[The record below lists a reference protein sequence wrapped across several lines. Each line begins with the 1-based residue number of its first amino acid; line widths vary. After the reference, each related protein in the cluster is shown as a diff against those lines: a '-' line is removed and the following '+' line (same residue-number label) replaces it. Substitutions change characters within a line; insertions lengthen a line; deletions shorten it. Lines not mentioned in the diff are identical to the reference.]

1 MTWNTCLLPRATY
14 VSSSSFFF
22 FVRLLCSSSYPFI
35 LLVFR
40 SSSWRRLVE
49 TRISGSR
56 DLCVLVV
63 FLPCSFCHCLYLFLS
78 VSPYTSLCLSDS
90 VSLKNLSAFLYVFL
104 YVVYSIFSV
113 LLYFPLSLCPTLC
126 HSNLSFFL
134 TVFFST
140 CRANFLAHLFNSSH
154 FPYLYHAT
162 LTFSPS
168 FSIFPL
174 IHSSFD
180 PFLSPSFSLFS
191 VRFLHI
197 SFLN

>member
-1 MTWNTCLLPRATY
+1 MILNKMTNFLPLFIILSSLWLFSSVVVVLVTWNTCLLPRATF

-90 VSLKNLSAFLYVFL
+90 VSLKNLSAFLYVFSMSFTL
-104 YVVYSIFSV
+104 FS
-113 LLYFPLSLCPTLC
+113 L
-126 HSNLSFFL
+126 
-134 TVFFST
+134 
-140 CRANFLAHLFNSSH
+140 
-154 FPYLYHAT
+154 
-162 LTFSPS
+162 S
-168 FSIFPL
+168 FSI
-174 IHSSFD
+174 S
-180 PFLSPSFSLFS
+180 LSLYVPPSVTPTFLFS
-191 VRFLHI
+191 
-197 SFLN
+197 

>member
-1 MTWNTCLLPRATY
+1 MTWNTCLLPRATF

-90 VSLKNLSAFLYVFL
+90 VSLKNLSAFLYVFSMSFTLFSLSFSISLSL
-104 YVVYSIFSV
+104 YVPPSV
-113 LLYFPLSLCPTLC
+113 TPTFL
-126 HSNLSFFL
+126 FFL

-140 CRANFLAHLFNSSH
+140 CRANFLAHYFNSSH

-191 VRFLHI
+191 VRFRHI